1 MNRRHSDRYVAR
13 RREQHKR
20 HRKRVFSQ
28 LRLEPQA
35 VDVERLQRAVSDWL
49 FAISP
54 MLEFSEVAK
63 SRDRPGVRELW
74 ASAEIGGD
82 VSGLR
87 QARDVF
93 LRRGGERLPI
103 RFLRNVAVAINNA
116 TILLFDLPVHPPL
129 REEGDVRRRART

>member
-1 MNRRHSDRYVAR
+1 MNSGQSDRYVAR

-20 HRKRVFSQ
+20 HRQRVFSH

-35 VDVERLQRAVSDWL
+35 VDLQQLQRAVSDWL

-54 MLEFSEVAK
+54 MLEFSELAK
-63 SRDRPGVRELW
+63 SRDTPGLRELW

-93 LRRGGERLPI
+93 LRRGSELLPVG
-103 RFLRNVAVAINNA
+103 FLRNVAIAINNA
-116 TILLFDLPVHPPL
+116 AILLFDLPVHPPL
-129 REEGDVRRRART
+129 REEEDVRRRCRT